1 LRRPAAIIPRAL
13 EKFPIRIALSALSGF
28 FLFACFPSLD
38 WSSLVW
44 IAPLPLL
51 LALAEETR
59 LLRAFILGYIAGAV
73 FLAGSCYWFV
83 YVMRRYGDMGPLLAF
98 GVLVLFLIVFSV
110 FFGAYALVLAVVVR
124 RSTVWALVAAPFLW
138 VALEVARTY
147 LITGFPWD
155 LLGYAVHPVG
165 LRQLASVTAVYG
177 LSFMVMTIS
186 AGLAWWLLEPKRW
199 QRMAVPA
206 GLALLLVVANHFQ
219 FFVPPLEFSGGK
231 HRTYL
236 LQPNIPLDEAKLEKW
251 IPWQNPAKLN
261 ELVRQTVDAAC
272 QGVASTASVTL
283 PDCSG
288 VAANGAA
295 PLVIW
300 PENPAPFYFG
310 RDPVFRKAME
320 TMATHTGGYVVTG
333 TVMFDAK
340 GLEPRNSA
348 VVLDPQGRVALVYDK
363 IHLVPFG
370 EYVPWW
376 AFPSLVGKITF
387 ETGSFVPGTE
397 YKIAATPASGIG
409 VFICYESIFP
419 QLVRKLVANGAGVL
433 VNISDDG
440 WFGNSA
446 AGLQHLEMA
455 RLRAIENGRYLL
467 RGTNDGVTAI
477 IDPRGEIVARL
488 PRYQLAVLSGSFYFA
503 TGHTFY
509 TEHGDIFA
517 WLCVAIAAVM
527 ILASIFVRRKK
538 ERM

>member
-1 LRRPAAIIPRAL
+1 MEQRAERPGSSPRTWLTILEETCAIISQAL
-13 EKFPIRIALSALSGF
+13 EKFPIRIALSVLSGF

-38 WSSLVW
+38 WSVVVW

-51 LALAEETR
+51 LALAAETR
-59 LLRAFILGYIAGAV
+59 MLRAFILGYIAGAV

-110 FFGAYALVLAVVVR
+110 FFGAYGLVLAVAAR
-124 RSTVWALVAAPFLW
+124 RSTAWALASAPFLW
-138 VALEVARTY
+138 VAMEVARTY

-155 LLGYAVHPVG
+155 LLGYAVKPVG

-177 LSFMVMTIS
+177 LSFLVMASS
-186 AGLAWWLLEPKRW
+186 AAAAWWLIEPRRMKRSAAL
-199 QRMAVPA
+199 AVWI
-206 GLALLLVVANHFQ
+206 LLLVAANHFQ
-219 FFVPPLEFSGGK
+219 FFLPSPQPAGGAHK
-231 HRTYL
+231 TVL
-236 LQPNIPLDEAKLEKW
+236 LQPNIPLDESKLEKW
-251 IPWQNPAKLN
+251 IPWQNPKNLN
-261 ELVRQTVDAAC
+261 QLVNATVQAAC
-272 QGVASTASVTL
+272 TGTAGSTSSGL

-288 VAANGAA
+288 DAAVVSAR

-387 ETGSFVPGTE
+387 EAGSFVPGTE
-397 YKIAATPASGIG
+397 HKIAATPAGGIG

-419 QLVRKLVANGAGVL
+419 QLVRKPTAPEFW
-433 VNISDDG
+433 ST
-440 WFGNSA
+440 FPMT
-446 AGLQHLEMA
+446 AGL
-455 RLRAIENGRYLL
+455 AIPPLACSTWRW
-467 RGTNDGVTAI
+467 RGCGPSKTA
-477 IDPRGEIVARL
+477 
-488 PRYQLAVLSGSFYFA
+488 A
-503 TGHTFY
+503 TCCGPPT
-509 TEHGDIFA
+509 TA
-517 WLCVAIAAVM
+517 
-527 ILASIFVRRKK
+527 
-538 ERM
+538 